1 MRIFGRSLSEYVS
14 FEKVILILIAAV
26 GIVRLALSLGGV
38 SNSAVKWVSI
48 TVMSF
53 IGLIY
58 VSITAYTSGFGS
70 YKQLLPLVFLQA
82 ALAHLIIIVG
92 IILAIQTGKDNIYSA
107 SEYSPDRTNGKT
119 WGHVIAHLIAGFIF
133 VPLLGWLIGSIL
145 MFVTKKMGSQKPSQA

>member
-1 MRIFGRSLSEYVS
+1 VS

>member
-145 MFVTKKMGSQKPSQA
+145 MFVTKKMSSQKPSQA